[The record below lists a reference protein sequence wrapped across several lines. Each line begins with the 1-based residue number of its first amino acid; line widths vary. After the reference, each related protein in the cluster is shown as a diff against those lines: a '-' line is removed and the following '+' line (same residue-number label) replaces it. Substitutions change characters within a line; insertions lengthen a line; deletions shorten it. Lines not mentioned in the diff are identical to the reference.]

1 MSNFFLQDRVDCNDF
16 VLFVCFF
23 LFYPIEDILNIL
35 ISMIRINSKLFIT
48 QEQVNQFFETFNL
61 DIYKYDELRYVLDL
75 SKPTLPEY
83 I

>member
-1 MSNFFLQDRVDCNDF
+1 
-16 VLFVCFF
+16 
-23 LFYPIEDILNIL
+23 
-35 ISMIRINSKLFIT
+35 MIRINSKLFIT